1 MTRILV
7 VDDQRDV
14 AELVQ
19 AVLQD
24 AGYAV
29 EAVYGGQAALDR
41 LRQMAYDLVVCD
53 VRMPDVDGMAVYR
66 AVAELAPSR
75 PVVLFMTAYGDSPT
89 ESEFLRTT
97 AAVAL
102 AKPLGI
108 DELLERVRHLLQAR

>member
-19 AVLQD
+19 AILQD

-29 EAVYGGQAALDR
+29 EAVYGGQAAL
-41 LRQMAYDLVVCD
+41 
-53 VRMPDVDGMAVYR
+53 
-66 AVAELAPSR
+66 
-75 PVVLFMTAYGDSPT
+75 
-89 ESEFLRTT
+89 TT

-108 DELLERVRHLLQAR
+108 DELLECVGRVLKAG